1 VQVGL
6 IGLGQVG
13 AAVASGILAGE
24 AGDAQL
30 IGALVRDPGRVPE
43 ALRDSITVTHSV
55 EDFLALPTA
64 LVIELG
70 GHDALREHGVR
81 VLEAGKDLMTIS
93 VGALADPSLHE
104 ALREAAARGGRRML
118 IPSGAIAGLDAIG
131 AAALGDLREVTHTTR
146 KPVAAFTAEQL
157 DGPVPSEPKL
167 LFDGPA
173 QEGVLRFPENVNV
186 AAAVSLAG
194 IGLARTRLRVFADP
208 TVERNRHEVVVEGDF
223 GRLRIEIEN
232 QPTSNPKTG
241 RIVSLSVLKAIRSLT
256 APIVIGV

>member
-1 VQVGL
+1 VQVAL

-13 AAVASGILAGE
+13 AAVADGILRGE
-24 AGDAQL
+24 AGDARL
-30 IGALVRDPGRVPE
+30 VGALVRDPARVP
-43 ALRDSITVTHSV
+43 ATLRDAISVTNSV
-55 EDFLALPTA
+55 DDFLALPTA

-70 GHDALREHGVR
+70 GHDALRAHGVR
-81 VLEAGKDLMTIS
+81 VLDAGKDLMTIS
-93 VGALADPSLHE
+93 VGALADSSLHE
-104 ALREAAARGGRRML
+104 ALRGAATRSGRRML
-118 IPSGAIAGLDAIG
+118 VPSGAIAGLDAIG
-131 AAALGDLREVTHTTR
+131 AAAMGDLREVMHTTR
-146 KPVAAFTAEQL
+146 KPVAAFTPEQL
-157 DGPVPSEPKL
+157 GGSIPSEPRL

-173 QEGVLRFPENVNV
+173 QDGVLRFPENVNV

-241 RIVSLSVLKAIRSLT
+241 RIVSLSVLKAIRNLS
-256 APIVIGV
+256 APIVFGV